1 MRSRVLLRRAGVDG
15 NPSPSGTILLM
26 KDSDIREYA
35 TRDWTIA
42 ENLKLEY
49 WSSRKRTMTPAE
61 AIAIS
66 EELRRY
72 VESVR
77 PDFPR
82 DESREADLE
91 VHRRVSEALRSVA
104 TRRS

>member
-1 MRSRVLLRRAGVDG
+1 
-15 NPSPSGTILLM
+15 M
-26 KDSDIREYA
+26 KDSDIRAYVA
-35 TRDWTIA
+35 RDWTIA

-49 WSSRKRTMTPAE
+49 WSSRKRTMTPTE

-77 PDFPR
+77 PDFPSE
-82 DESREADLE
+82 ESRNADLE

>member
-1 MRSRVLLRRAGVDG
+1 
-15 NPSPSGTILLM
+15 M
-26 KDSDIREYA
+26 KDSDIRAYLA
-35 TRDWTIA
+35 RGWTIA
-42 ENLKLEY
+42 EELKREY
-49 WSSRKRTMTPAE
+49 WISQKRTMTPTE

-66 EELRRY
+66 EALRRH

-82 DESREADLE
+82 EEDRAADLE

-104 TRRS
+104 TRRC